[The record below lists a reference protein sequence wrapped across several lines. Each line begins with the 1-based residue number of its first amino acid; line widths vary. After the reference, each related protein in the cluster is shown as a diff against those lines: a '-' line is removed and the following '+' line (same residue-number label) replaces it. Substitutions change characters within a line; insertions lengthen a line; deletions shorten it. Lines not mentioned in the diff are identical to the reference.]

1 MGQPS
6 EEWALGGG
14 AVGSRAPTGPSMGP
28 FPHSSLLVDP
38 LPHVRWGEIASP
50 ALTSLSILLPA
61 LNEEDGVAAVLNRI
75 PRQALQEKGIAYSVH
90 LLDGRSTDQ
99 TRAVAKRL
107 GAEIFVQSGNG
118 KGSAFRE
125 FVPKIR
131 DQYVVLLDSD
141 GTYPPE
147 VIPDIVGKL
156 GAGSPVVIGSRLRG
170 SINEGA
176 MSMANRVG
184 NGMLSWFAS
193 FLFATQISDV
203 CSGMWGFVSEP
214 LKSLGLTATGFE
226 LEADLFAECALKG
239 IPITEVPI
247 RYDRRIGQPKLHLH
261 EGVRIAL
268 ALLKKRIGSGAAAAA
283 NETRLSFSSLH
294 AKHTGRLE
302 APSRMKI
309 DEP

>member
-28 FPHSSLLVDP
+28 FPHSFLPVEP
-38 LPHVRWGEIASP
+38 LPHVPWGEIANP

-61 LNEEDGVAAVLNRI
+61 LNEEDGIAAVLKRI
-75 PRQALQEKGIAYSVH
+75 PRQTLQEKGIAYSVH
-90 LLDGRSTDQ
+90 LLDGRSTDR

-156 GAGSPVVIGSRLRG
+156 AAGSPVVIGSRLRG
-170 SINEGA
+170 SINDGA
-176 MSMANRVG
+176 MSMANRIG
-184 NGMLSWFAS
+184 NRMLSWLAS
-193 FLFATQISDV
+193 FLFATPISDV
-203 CSGMWGFVSEP
+203 CSGMWGFVSDR
-214 LKSLGLTATGFE
+214 LRTLGLTAIGFE

-239 IPITEVPI
+239 IPITEIPI
-247 RYDRRIGQPKLHLH
+247 RYDRRIGEPKLHLR

-268 ALLKKRIGSGAAAAA
+268 ALLKKRLRSGAAPAAK
-283 NETRLSFSSLH
+283 EPRFSIGRFF
-294 AKHTGRLE
+294 AEHTER
-302 APSRMKI
+302 
-309 DEP
+309 

>member
-28 FPHSSLLVDP
+28 FPHSSLPVDP
-38 LPHVRWGEIASP
+38 LPHVPWGEIANP

-131 DQYVVLLDSD
+131 DQYV
-141 GTYPPE
+141 
-147 VIPDIVGKL
+147 
-156 GAGSPVVIGSRLRG
+156 
-170 SINEGA
+170 
-176 MSMANRVG
+176 
-184 NGMLSWFAS
+184 
-193 FLFATQISDV
+193 
-203 CSGMWGFVSEP
+203 
-214 LKSLGLTATGFE
+214 
-226 LEADLFAECALKG
+226 ECALRG
-239 IPITEVPI
+239 VPIPEIPI
-247 RYDRRIGQPKLHLH
+247 RYDRRIGEPKLHLR

-268 ALLKKRIGSGAAAAA
+268 ALLKKRLRSGAAPAAK
-283 NETRLSFSSLH
+283 EPRFSIGRFF
-294 AKHTGRLE
+294 AEHTER
-302 APSRMKI
+302 
-309 DEP
+309 